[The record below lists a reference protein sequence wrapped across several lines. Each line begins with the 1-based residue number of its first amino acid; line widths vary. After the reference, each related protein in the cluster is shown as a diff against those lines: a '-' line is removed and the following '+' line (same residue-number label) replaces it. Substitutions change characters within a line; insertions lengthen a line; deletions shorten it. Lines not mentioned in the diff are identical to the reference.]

1 VSVIGG
7 SFVGIVI
14 IAVVAVVVALA
25 IFRSMWRVAEPNEAL
40 IISGLRHGK
49 EDALGFKIVTGAGT
63 FVVPGIQTVR
73 RLDLGLHEA
82 PLATDCVTQQG
93 IKVQIQGVV
102 IYKVGDDAASIA
114 NAARRFLDSKPADM
128 DRNIQNLF
136 DGHLR
141 SIIGGITMEDLIR
154 NRDKLTGETREAA
167 GVDMQ
172 KLGLVIDSLQ
182 IKEITDPSHYIDS
195 LAAPHVAEV
204 QKSARIAQANANQ
217 EATQAEQAAAA
228 NKAQF
233 VRDTAIKQAAYKAD
247 MDKANAEASQAGPL
261 AEATAKQQVVV
272 AATRTAELE
281 AAQKEQQLQVEVR
294 KPADAQAY
302 AITVKAN
309 ADRDAA
315 IAAAEAR
322 AKQTTLQAQAEADA
336 TKLVGEAQG
345 QASQARGEGEAAAT
359 KAKLLAEADGIQ
371 ARSQALAQNQEAV
384 IGQTIAESM
393 PSIVE
398 KAAGAF
404 SKINNLTVFDGA
416 EGMNKMLSGV
426 VSAGMVILP
435 MIRSVLAKTHDV
447 KSSGN
452 GDGADANVVQ
462 PLK

>member
-1 VSVIGG
+1 MGIVGG
-7 SFVGIVI
+7 SIVLIVI
-14 IAVVAVVVALA
+14 LVVVVFVVFAA

-49 EDALGFKIVTGAGT
+49 EDALGFKIVTGTGT
-63 FVVPGIQTVR
+63 FVAPGLQTVR

-82 PLATDCVTQQG
+82 PLQTDCVTQQG
-93 IKVQIQGVV
+93 IKVEIQGVV
-102 IYKVGDDAASIA
+102 IYKVGDDPASIA
-114 NAARRFLDSKPADM
+114 NAARRFLDAKPADM

-167 GVDMQ
+167 GVDMS

-182 IKEITDPSHYIDS
+182 IKEITDPSNYIAS

-204 QKSARIAQANANQ
+204 QKSARIAQANADQ
-217 EATQAEQAAAA
+217 EATQAEQSAAA

-233 VRDTAIKQAAYKAD
+233 VRDTQIKQASFKAD
-247 MDKANAEASQAGPL
+247 TDKANAEAAQAGPL
-261 AEATAKQQVVV
+261 AEATAKQQVVI
-272 AATRTAELE
+272 AGTRTAELE

-322 AKQTTLQAQAEADA
+322 AKQTTLQAQAQADA
-336 TKLVGEAQG
+336 TKVVGDADG
-345 QASQARGEGEAAAT
+345 AAAKARGDGEAAAT
-359 KAKLLAEADGIQ
+359 KAKLLAEADGIK
-371 ARSQALAQNQEAV
+371 ARSDALAQNQEAV

-393 PSIVE
+393 PNIVRE
-398 KAAGAF
+398 AAGAF
-404 SKINNLTVFDGA
+404 GRIGNLTVFEGA

-426 VSAGMVILP
+426 VSTGMVIMPL
-435 MIRSVLAKTHDV
+435 IRSLLAKGNETGV
-447 KSSGN
+447 SGEGSGN
-452 GDGADANVVQ
+452 AATGDTS
-462 PLK
+462 K